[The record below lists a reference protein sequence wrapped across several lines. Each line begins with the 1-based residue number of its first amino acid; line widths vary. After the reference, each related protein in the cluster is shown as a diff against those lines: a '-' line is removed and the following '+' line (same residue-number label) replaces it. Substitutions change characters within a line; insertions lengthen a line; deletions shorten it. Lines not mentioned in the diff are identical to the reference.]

1 MTKNVT
7 QLSRIAAALT
17 VTTLIGCGGGAT
29 TSTDIDAV
37 DTSAPATGWELVWS
51 DEFENA
57 TIDAFIQARHRD
69 AC

>member
-37 DTSAPATGWELVWS
+37 DTSAPATGWVERRIRKC
-51 DEFENA
+51 D
-57 TIDAFIQARHRD
+57 H
-69 AC
+69 